1 MTNGYSMKDA
11 AKKIGVHHMTLYR
24 WERANKVPLPKR
36 LVRNNARI
44 YTEADIAAIKD
55 WMELVVDPSEIAAQ

>member
-24 WERANKVPLPKR
+24 WEKANKIPLPKR
-36 LVRNNARI
+36 LMRTNARI
-44 YTEADIAAIKD
+44 YTEEDIAAIKE
-55 WMELVVDPSEIAAQ
+55 WMEQIVDPAQIAAQ